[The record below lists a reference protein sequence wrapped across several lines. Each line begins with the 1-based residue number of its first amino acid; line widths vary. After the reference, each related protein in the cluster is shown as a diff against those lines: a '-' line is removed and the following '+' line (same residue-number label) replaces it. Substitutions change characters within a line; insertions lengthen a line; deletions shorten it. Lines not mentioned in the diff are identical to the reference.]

1 MELSLPSQIG
11 EEEAPMQVQT
21 RIDHRAYAPDYLRGI
36 LERTRTIAVVG
47 ASADPWRP
55 SFGVMGYLH
64 RAGYRLIPVN
74 PTAMGQSLYGEPFRA
89 RLQEIGEAVDL
100 VNVFR
105 RPEHIPGVIEETI
118 AIGAP
123 ALWLQLGISHLKS
136 AMRAE
141 AAGIQVVM
149 NRCISVEHSRLIR

>member
-1 MELSLPSQIG
+1 MKPIGG
-11 EEEAPMQVQT
+11 EEAAMQGQT
-21 RIDHRAYAPDYLRGI
+21 TIDHRAYAPDYLRGI

-47 ASADPWRP
+47 ASTDPWRP

-74 PTAMGQSLYGEPFRA
+74 PTALGRSLYGEPFRA
-89 RLQEIGEAVDL
+89 RLEEIGAPVDL

-105 RPEHIPGVIEETI
+105 RPEYIPSIVEEVI

-123 ALWLQLGISHLKS
+123 ALWLQMGITHL
-136 AMRAE
+136 AAAARAE

-149 NRCISVEHSRLIR
+149 NRCISMEHSRLFR

>member
-1 MELSLPSQIG
+1 MQIVG
-11 EEEAPMQVQT
+11 EEGSMQT
-21 RIDHRAYAPDYLRGI
+21 GSSIDHNAYTQDYLRGI

-55 SFGVMGYLH
+55 SSGIMRYLH
-64 RAGYRLIPVN
+64 QAGYRIIPVN
-74 PTAMGQSLYGEPFRA
+74 PTALGQSLYGEPFRA
-89 RLQEIGEAVDL
+89 RLEEIGEAVDL

-105 RPEHIPGVIEETI
+105 RPEHVPAVVDGTI

-123 ALWLQLGISHLKS
+123 ALWLQLGIAH
-136 AMRAE
+136 AEAAARAE
-141 AAGIQVVM
+141 AAGILVVM